1 MVGKPGWFSVPP
13 ANSDHELTGA
23 NMPSQ
28 IKDRFGM
35 TLSTSST
42 AAAERWQEGVDRLLS
57 QNHGPELKFQEAIE
71 LDEGF
76 AMAHG
81 CLAYWYQQRAR
92 PEEAKQTMV
101 QALTLASGISRR
113 ERQQIQAVSHWI
125 NGRGRDSITL
135 IKEHLAE
142 FPRDGLLMRLAHRLY
157 MLGCSGAG
165 SPNFPPE
172 FLALLNG
179 VASQCM
185 DDWAFLAEYAF
196 AHHETGYLEEAR
208 SLAQSSLDL
217 NPVNAVACHSMT
229 HVHFEQGDAAS
240 GEDFLGTWLRGFDSP
255 ASSYVHLSWHL
266 ALFELA
272 QGKYQETLDRYEH
285 FIRPSVVAKS
295 LSTLNDSASLMW
307 RLQVYGGS
315 PPPKP
320 WDEVRS
326 IAAPAADRPGAA
338 FRDAHAAL
346 AFAGSGDFEAMA
358 QMTARLRKAAKEG
371 DSFAEEVVL
380 PLVQGI
386 EAFAQED
393 YTESVRLMEPV
404 FPQLVR
410 IGGSHAQREVFEDT
424 MVEAYIRAEQFEKA
438 EDSLRGRLM
447 QRESVRDTFWLGR
460 VQAAQG
466 QITQAQSSFNEATK
480 GWNTTESASP
490 EMATLN
496 NLKAATEV
504 SHLA

>member
-1 MVGKPGWFSVPP
+1 
-13 ANSDHELTGA
+13 
-23 NMPSQ
+23 MPSQ
-28 IKDRFGM
+28 IEDRFGM

-42 AAAERWQEGVDRLLS
+42 AASELLHEGVDRLLS

-92 PEEAKQTMV
+92 PEEAKETMA
-101 QALTLASGISRR
+101 QALALASGITRR
-113 ERQQIQAVSHWI
+113 ERQQIQAISHWI
-125 NGRGRDSITL
+125 NGKGRDSIAL

-172 FLALLNG
+172 YLALLNG
-179 VASQCM
+179 VAPQCM

-208 SLAQSSLDL
+208 RLAQSSLDL
-217 NPVNAVACHSMT
+217 NPANAVACHSMT
-229 HVHFEQGDAAS
+229 HVYFEQGDAAT

-295 LSTLNDSASLMW
+295 MSTLNDSASLMW
-307 RLQVYGGS
+307 RLQMYSGS

-320 WDEVRS
+320 WEEVRS
-326 IAAPAADRPGAA
+326 IAGPAAERPGAA

-346 AFAGSGDFEAMA
+346 AFAGSGDFEAMGK
-358 QMTARLRKAAKEG
+358 MTTRLRKAAEDG
-371 DSFAEEVVL
+371 NTFAEEVVL

-386 EAFAQED
+386 EAFAQEK

-424 MVEAYIRAEQFEKA
+424 MLEAYIRAEQFEKA
-438 EDSLRGRLM
+438 EHMLRNRLN
-447 QRESVRDTFWLGR
+447 QRDSVRDTFWLGR
-460 VQAAQG
+460 VQSIQG
-466 QITQAQSSFNEATK
+466 QTVEAHSSFRRATK
-480 GWNTTESASP
+480 GWEAGNPDTP
-490 EMATLN
+490 ELTTLN
-496 NLKAATEV
+496 NLMAVTD
-504 SHLA
+504 